1 MNLLDENSKNL
12 ELLYKTKN
20 TKLAI
25 YKFFPNKRKFTLKEK
40 ERLLSNNKKNKSIV
54 SEKKMIARKSK
65 TIARK
70 SKTIAR
76 KSKTTTGKSKKKV
89 LINNV

>member
-20 TKLAI
+20 TKLTI

-40 ERLLSNNKKNKSIV
+40 EILLSNNKKNKSIV
-54 SEKKMIARKSK
+54 SEKKTLSKSK
-65 TIARK
+65 K
-70 SKTIAR
+70 NKR

>member
-20 TKLAI
+20 TKLTI

-40 ERLLSNNKKNKSIV
+40 EQLLSNNKKNKSIV
-54 SEKKMIARKSK
+54 SEKKTRRKSK
-65 TIARK
+65 KTRRK
-70 SKTIAR
+70 SK
-76 KSKTTTGKSKKKV
+76 KTRRKSKKKH
-89 LINNV
+89 

>member
-54 SEKKMIARKSK
+54 SEKKMTECKCKS
-65 TIARK
+65 K